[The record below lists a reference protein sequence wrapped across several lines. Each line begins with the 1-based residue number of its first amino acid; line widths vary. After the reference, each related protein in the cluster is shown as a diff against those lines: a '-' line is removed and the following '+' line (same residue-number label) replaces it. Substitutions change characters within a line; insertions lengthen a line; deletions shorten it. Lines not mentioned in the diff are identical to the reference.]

1 MPLRTRGFAWGAA
14 LAAIVV
20 AAMGAPAEAKEAK
33 RYGIRGV
40 FRSYDEAK
48 NVFHIDVTSNEAP
61 SFGGSTAGDR
71 APSDVE
77 IGKPIELSVKPE
89 GSVLSRT
96 VIKST
101 QGTGLD
107 NSGTAEG
114 FKNAVKLIPTDRA
127 VVFSIE
133 KNEPAVA
140 GAPPYRLQTAF
151 IPLTDAEIERRIRE
165 FTEGSGTGGTD
176 AAN

>member
-1 MPLRTRGFAWGAA
+1 MQHLTQGRALRAAIAA
-14 LAAIVV
+14 LALALV
-20 AAMGAPAEAKEAK
+20 GAPAVAVAKDKNGK

-48 NVFHIDVTSNEAP
+48 NVFHVDVTSNEAP
-61 SFGGSTAGDR
+61 SFGGSTAGGR

-77 IGKPIELSVKPE
+77 IGKPIELAVKPE

-127 VVFSIE
+127 VIFSIE
-133 KNEPAVA
+133 KNEPAAA

-165 FTEGSGTGGTD
+165 FTEGKDSTP
-176 AAN
+176 